1 MFSAFC
7 HHSHIRG
14 YIVKTDIYRHQYFF
28 NILFEARELDVTEH
42 RRRVVTAV
50 VYYYTERGHPDS
62 QTGSKYLQQ
71 YLSLLFECCK

>member
-28 NILFEARELDVTEH
+28 EKEEVFLCDVLPLHVEVSVKDRQSCLNVGLDNI
-42 RRRVVTAV
+42 
-50 VYYYTERGHPDS
+50 
-62 QTGSKYLQQ
+62 
-71 YLSLLFECCK
+71 